1 MLLKRILRNKY
12 KKIVKYDELLMLQIV
27 FEATRGKSYSGDI
40 ALDDIKYTPGRCGE
54 KIYLQDFESLLNSL
68 IC

>member
-1 MLLKRILRNKY
+1 M
-12 KKIVKYDELLMLQIV
+12 KYDELLMLQIV